1 MKNHVTVTIG
11 GQQYAILAAEGEE
24 YVRKVAAYVDGKLK
38 ETMEGGKMA
47 PGGRGRAH
55 RHEYCRRALP
65 GAGCVG
71 EPAPPDQG
79 VAGGVRSVENGVE

>member
-47 PGGRGRAH
+47 LVDGAVLT
-55 RHEYCRRALP
+55 AMNIAD

-71 EPAPPDQG
+71 EPAPPVQG